1 MQRTTSLA
9 GLIGLLNCV
18 WAVAQAPAP
27 DGPGVHLFERMRS
40 LAGEWRGTYQWSGG
54 SSASGE
60 LRATYYL
67 TGNSSALVED
77 LVMGDAPTM
86 TTVYHLDGPDL
97 RMTHFCA
104 AKNQPRLKAVHI
116 DENAGVASFQLVDV
130 TNATANPAYVDAF
143 AMQIRDADN
152 LSLRFEFGG
161 NSPKRATE
169 TITLRRVAAAPP
181 HPSADS
187 SH

>member
-1 MQRTTSLA
+1 MRRATGLA
-9 GLIGLLNCV
+9 GVIGLLSCV
-18 WAVAQAPAP
+18 SAVAQAP
-27 DGPGVHLFERMRS
+27 DSSGVRMFERMRS

-54 SSASGE
+54 RSASGN

-67 TGNSSALVED
+67 TGNGSALVED
-77 LVMGDAPTM
+77 LIMGDAPTM

-116 DENAGVASFQLVDV
+116 EEDTGAVNFQFVDV
-130 TNATANPAYVDAF
+130 TNAAANPAYVDAF
-143 AMQIRDADN
+143 AMQILDADN
-152 LSLRFEFGG
+152 VNLKFEFGG
-161 NSPKRATE
+161 TSGKRATE
-169 TITLRRVAAAPP
+169 TIMLKRVAGAAPSSSP
-181 HPSADS
+181 DS